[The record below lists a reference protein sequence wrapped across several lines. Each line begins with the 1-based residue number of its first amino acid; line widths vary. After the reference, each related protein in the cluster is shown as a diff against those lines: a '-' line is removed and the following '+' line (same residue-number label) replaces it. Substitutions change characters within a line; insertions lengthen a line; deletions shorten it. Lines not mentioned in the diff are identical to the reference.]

1 MAYIIQPHNTIA
13 YQVNLMMATNN
24 IIKANHHAFFL
35 FRCMPKPNLKPPNLA
50 IVFEKLINIISSKL
64 KVVSLRKQ
72 KAAWNKASKPLK
84 NLICFLV
91 LLWMQRGSVGFLRN
105 HVANF

>member
-35 FRCMPKPNLKPPNLA
+35 FGRMPKPNLKPPNLA
-50 IVFEKLINIISSKL
+50 IVFEKLIHIISSKL
-64 KVVSLRKQ
+64 KDRLVE
-72 KAAWNKASKPLK
+72 KAKSGLE
-84 NLICFLV
+84 
-91 LLWMQRGSVGFLRN
+91 
-105 HVANF
+105 